1 MAQINLNKSSGQNF
15 ELVFPITPVTKNLRD
30 SEVLTL
36 NIHGT
41 IIPAITLA
49 TTEVAWQGGQYP
61 MAMSPITFEP
71 WYVNFVVDSNWT
83 NWLLLYK
90 WITFIDD
97 GNTHYGKEKEDYFV
111 DAHLHIYDNANNK
124 VLGVTIINIYP
135 TSLNEVTLSQ
145 RDGQEN
151 LECGVNFNY
160 TRIGVER
167 VGVVD

>member
-1 MAQINLNKSSGQNF
+1 MTQVNLNKSVSANYELMFPVLPVSGG
-15 ELVFPITPVTKNLRD
+15 VKD

-49 TTEVAWQGGQYP
+49 TVESNWQGGLYP
-61 MAMSPITFEP
+61 MAISGLVFEP
-71 WYVNFVVDSNWT
+71 WYVNFVVDSNWS
-83 NWLLLYK
+83 NWYMLYK

-97 GNTHYGKEKEDYFV
+97 GETRYGRPTNEYFV
-111 DAHLHIYDNANNK
+111 DATLNIYDNSNNRIMGIK
-124 VLGVTIINIYP
+124 IINIYP

-145 RDGQEN
+145 REGQEN
-151 LECGVNFNY
+151 LSCGVNFNY

-167 VGVVD
+167 IYA